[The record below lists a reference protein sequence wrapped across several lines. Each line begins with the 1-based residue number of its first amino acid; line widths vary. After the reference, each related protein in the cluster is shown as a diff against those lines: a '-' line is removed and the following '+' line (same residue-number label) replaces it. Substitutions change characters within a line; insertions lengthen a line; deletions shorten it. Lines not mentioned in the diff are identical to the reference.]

1 MWKYDIK
8 YGINIMLKDARNSND
23 FLYKL
28 WEIMALL
35 FDIGK
40 HKEYY
45 KNNIN
50 IIYLY
55 QKTKEEEK
63 E

>member
-8 YGINIMLKDARNSND
+8 YGINIMFKDARNSND

-40 HKEYY
+40 YKEYY